1 MPRKVKISM
10 KMSGYRKKVN
20 TKVFAA
26 IRDEQKFILG
36 YLFISILLALSGY
49 LFPFVY
55 QIFIDEILVGGKI
68 FYLKNIIVFFIL
80 AFSLKAILGYLNTYY
95 GAWCNKRS
103 LLKIKNNMFSN
114 ILKNSVD
121 WFSQTKASD
130 IIVTLEKDSVFLN
143 DHLDKYFVNYN
154 VNLISLIAG
163 LILCCVINP
172 GLTMIATCF
181 SLLSFIIDGKI
192 AKKEKV
198 ILNEIREN
206 NERQINW
213 FQETLSNWK
222 EIKALCMEEEKE
234 KQYMSFLY
242 NHIYWDS
249 KRIYRFV
256 SRYLVIPLIKQK
268 VICSIL
274 VYFIGGIFVILGR
287 MTIGEIV
294 SFSSFFSL
302 VSSAMDFLSSGRADL
317 LAQQSMVDRVL
328 GILQTEKSKG
338 HPADSTNGY
347 NIGISNLSFSY
358 DNKMILDDVSFS
370 VQEGDHI
377 EISGKSGCG
386 KSTFVKLLAG
396 LIEPQS
402 GIILVGAQPIRNI
415 DEKER
420 YKRICYVAQD
430 SCLFHMSVKE
440 NLLLAKS
447 NASDE
452 EMKAA
457 CRLAGLEMNDAA
469 FAEGLDTLVGKEGD
483 MISGGQKQRIILAR
497 TLLRD
502 ADIYILDEATSH
514 LDRRSEKE
522 VLDHIDR
529 ALVGKTLI
537 YITHHEDQE
546 KSAAKK
552 IVLEAGKLLA
562 L

>member
-1 MPRKVKISM
+1 M

-20 TKVFAA
+20 TKVFAVLK
-26 IRDEQKFILG
+26 DEQKFILG
-36 YLFISILLALSGY
+36 YMFIGILLTLSGY

-55 QIFIDEILVGGKI
+55 QVFIDEILVGGKI
-68 FYLKNIIVFFIL
+68 FYLKNIIVLFIL
-80 AFSLKAILGYLNTYY
+80 AFFLKTVLGYLNTYY
-95 GAWCNKRS
+95 GVWCNKRS
-103 LLKIKNNMFSN
+103 LLKIKNSMFSN

-143 DHLDKYFVNYN
+143 DYLEKYFVNYN
-154 VNLISLIAG
+154 VNMISLIAG
-163 LILCCVINP
+163 LILCCVVNP
-172 GLTMIATCF
+172 GLTMIAALF
-181 SLLSFIIDGKI
+181 SLMSFVIDGKI

-198 ILNEIREN
+198 ILNEIRGN

-249 KRIYRFV
+249 KRIYCFA

-274 VYFIGGIFVILGR
+274 VYFIGGIFVIQGG

-302 VSSAMDFLSSGRADL
+302 VTSAMDFLSSGRADL
-317 LAQQSMVDRVL
+317 LAQQSMIDRVL
-328 GILQTEKSKG
+328 CTLQAEKSKML
-338 HPADSTNGY
+338 PVDSTNNY
-347 NIGISNLSFSY
+347 NIRISGLSFSY

-370 VQEGDHI
+370 VQEGDRI

-402 GIILVGAQPIRNI
+402 GIILIGDQPIRNI

-430 SCLFHMSVKE
+430 SCLFQMSVRE

-447 NASDE
+447 NASEE
-452 EMKAA
+452 EMKTV
-457 CRLAGLEMNDAA
+457 CQLVGLEMEDAA
-469 FAEGLDTLVGKEGD
+469 FAEGLDTIVGKEGD
-483 MISGGQKQRIILAR
+483 MISGGQKQRLILAR

-522 VLDHIDR
+522 VLDNIDH

-537 YITHHEDQE
+537 YISHHEDQE
-546 KSAAKK
+546 KGTAKK

>member
-1 MPRKVKISM
+1 M

-20 TKVFAA
+20 TKVFAVLK
-26 IRDEQKFILG
+26 DEQKFILG
-36 YLFISILLALSGY
+36 YMFIGILLTLSGY

-55 QIFIDEILVGGKI
+55 QVFIDEILVGGKI
-68 FYLKNIIVFFIL
+68 FYLKNIIVLFIL
-80 AFSLKAILGYLNTYY
+80 AFFLKTVLGYLNTYY
-95 GAWCNKRS
+95 GVWCNKRS
-103 LLKIKNNMFSN
+103 LLKIKNSMFSN

-143 DHLDKYFVNYN
+143 DYLEKYFVNYN
-154 VNLISLIAG
+154 VNMISLIAG
-163 LILCCVINP
+163 LILCCVVNP
-172 GLTMIATCF
+172 GLTMIAALF
-181 SLLSFIIDGKI
+181 SLMSFVIDGKI

-198 ILNEIREN
+198 ILNEIRGN

-249 KRIYRFV
+249 KRIYCFA

-274 VYFIGGIFVILGR
+274 VYFIGGIFVIQGS

-302 VSSAMDFLSSGRADL
+302 VTSAMDFLSSGRADL
-317 LAQQSMVDRVL
+317 LAQQSMIDRVL
-328 GILQTEKSKG
+328 CTLQAEKSKML
-338 HPADSTNGY
+338 PVDSTNNY
-347 NIGISNLSFSY
+347 NIRISGLSFSY

-370 VQEGDHI
+370 VQEGDRI

-402 GIILVGAQPIRNI
+402 GIILIGDQPIRNI

-430 SCLFHMSVKE
+430 SCLFQMSVRE

-447 NASDE
+447 NASEE
-452 EMKAA
+452 EMKTV
-457 CRLAGLEMNDAA
+457 CQLVGLEMEDAA
-469 FAEGLDTLVGKEGD
+469 FAEGLDTIVGKEGD
-483 MISGGQKQRIILAR
+483 MISGGQKQRLILAR

-522 VLDHIDR
+522 VLDNIDR
-529 ALVGKTLI
+529 TLAGKTI
-537 YITHHEDQE
+537 VYIAHHEDQE

-552 IVLEAGKLLA
+552 IALEAGKLMA

>member
-1 MPRKVKISM
+1 M
-10 KMSGYRKKVN
+10 KMSGYRKTVN
-20 TKVFAA
+20 TKVFAVCG
-26 IRDEQKFILG
+26 DERKFIMG
-36 YLFISILLALSGY
+36 YLFIGMLLALSGY

-80 AFSLKAILGYLNTYY
+80 AFFSKAALGYMNTCY

-103 LLKIKNNMFSN
+103 LLKIKNSMFSN

-130 IIVTLEKDSVFLN
+130 IIVTLENDSVFLN
-143 DHLDKYFVNYN
+143 DYLEKYFVNYN
-154 VNLISLIAG
+154 VNRISLIAG
-163 LILCCVINP
+163 LALCCAVDP
-172 GLTMIATCF
+172 MLTIIAALF
-181 SLLSFIIDGKI
+181 SLLSFLIDGKI
-192 AKKEKV
+192 AEKEKV
-198 ILNEIREN
+198 ILNEIRGN

-213 FQETLSNWK
+213 FRETLSNWK
-222 EIKALCMEEEKE
+222 EVKALCMEGEKE
-234 KQYMSFLY
+234 KQYMSFLR

-249 KRIYRFV
+249 KRIYRFAA
-256 SRYLVIPLIKQK
+256 RYLVIPLIKQK

-274 VYFIGGIFVILGR
+274 VCFIGGIFVMLGS

-302 VSSAMDFLSSGRADL
+302 VTGAMDFLSSGRADL
-317 LAQQSMVDRVL
+317 LARQTTIDRVL
-328 GILQTEKSKG
+328 RTLQTEKSKELST
-338 HPADSTNGY
+338 DSVRGY
-347 NIGISNLSFSY
+347 NIEISSLSFSY
-358 DNKMILDDVSFS
+358 DNKMILDDVSLS
-370 VQEGDHI
+370 VQEGDRI

-396 LIEPQS
+396 LMKPQS
-402 GIILVGAQPIRNI
+402 GTILIGNQPIRNI
-415 DEKER
+415 DEGER

-430 SCLFHMSVKE
+430 SCLFHMSVRE

-447 NASDE
+447 NASEE
-452 EMKAA
+452 EMITA
-457 CRLAGLEMNDAA
+457 CQAVGLEMDDAA

-483 MISGGQKQRIILAR
+483 MISGGQKQRLILAR

-552 IVLEAGKLLA
+552 IVLEAGKMLA

>member
-1 MPRKVKISM
+1 MTRKVKISM

-20 TKVFAA
+20 TKVFAVLKN
-26 IRDEQKFILG
+26 EQRFILG
-36 YLFISILLALSGY
+36 YLFIGILLALSGY

-103 LLKIKNNMFSN
+103 LLKIKSNMFSN

-143 DHLDKYFVNYN
+143 DYLEKYFVNYN

-172 GLTMIATCF
+172 GLTMIAACF
-181 SLLSFIIDGKI
+181 SLLSFIIDEKI

-249 KRIYRFV
+249 KRIYRFA

-274 VYFIGGIFVILGR
+274 VYFIGGIFVIQGR
-287 MTIGEIV
+287 MTIGEVV

-317 LAQQSMVDRVL
+317 LARQSMIDRVL
-328 GILQTEKSKG
+328 GTLQTEKSKEL
-338 HPADSTNGY
+338 PADSTNGY

-358 DNKMILDDVSFS
+358 DNKMILDDLSFS
-370 VQEGDHI
+370 VQEGDRI

-402 GIILVGAQPIRNI
+402 GIILIGDQPIRNI
-415 DEKER
+415 NEKER

-430 SCLFHMSVKE
+430 SCLFHMSVRE

-457 CRLAGLEMNDAA
+457 CRLAGLEMDDAA

-483 MISGGQKQRIILAR
+483 MISGGQKQRLILAR

-552 IVLEAGKLLA
+552 IVLEEGKLLA

>member
-1 MPRKVKISM
+1 M

-20 TKVFAA
+20 TKVFAVLK
-26 IRDEQKFILG
+26 DEQKFILG
-36 YLFISILLALSGY
+36 YMFIGILLTLSGY

-55 QIFIDEILVGGKI
+55 QVFIDEILVGGKI
-68 FYLKNIIVFFIL
+68 FYLKNIIVLFIL
-80 AFSLKAILGYLNTYY
+80 AFFLKTVLGYLNTYY
-95 GAWCNKRS
+95 GVWCNKRS
-103 LLKIKNNMFSN
+103 LLKIKNSMFSN

-143 DHLDKYFVNYN
+143 DYLEKYFVNYN
-154 VNLISLIAG
+154 VNMISLIAG
-163 LILCCVINP
+163 LILCCVVNP
-172 GLTMIATCF
+172 GLTMIAALF
-181 SLLSFIIDGKI
+181 SLMSFVIDGKI

-198 ILNEIREN
+198 ILNEIRGN

-249 KRIYRFV
+249 KRIYCFA

-274 VYFIGGIFVILGR
+274 VYFIGGIFVIQGS

-302 VSSAMDFLSSGRADL
+302 VTSAMDFLSSGRADL
-317 LAQQSMVDRVL
+317 LAQQSMIDRVL
-328 GILQTEKSKG
+328 CTLQAEKRKIL
-338 HPADSTNGY
+338 PVDSTNNY
-347 NIGISNLSFSY
+347 NIGISSLSFSY
-358 DNKMILDDVSFS
+358 DNKMILGDVSFS
-370 VQEGDHI
+370 VQEGDRI

-402 GIILVGAQPIRNI
+402 GIILIGDQPIRNI

-430 SCLFHMSVKE
+430 SCLFQMSVRE

-447 NASDE
+447 NASEE
-452 EMKAA
+452 EMKTV
-457 CRLAGLEMNDAA
+457 CQLVGLEMEDAA
-469 FAEGLDTLVGKEGD
+469 FAEGLDTIVGKEGD
-483 MISGGQKQRIILAR
+483 MISGGQNQRLILAR

-522 VLDHIDR
+522 VLDHIDH

-546 KSAAKK
+546 KGTAKK

>member
-1 MPRKVKISM
+1 M
-10 KMSGYRKKVN
+10 YN
-20 TKVFAA
+20 
-26 IRDEQKFILG
+26 KFGRLG
-36 YLFISILLALSGY
+36 
-49 LFPFVY
+49 
-55 QIFIDEILVGGKI
+55 
-68 FYLKNIIVFFIL
+68 
-80 AFSLKAILGYLNTYY
+80 
-95 GAWCNKRS
+95 
-103 LLKIKNNMFSN
+103 SN

-143 DHLDKYFVNYN
+143 DYLEKYFVNYN
-154 VNLISLIAG
+154 VNMISLIAG
-163 LILCCVINP
+163 LILCCVVNP
-172 GLTMIATCF
+172 GLTMIAALF
-181 SLLSFIIDGKI
+181 SLMSFVIDGKI

-198 ILNEIREN
+198 ILNEIRGN

-249 KRIYRFV
+249 KRIYCFA

-274 VYFIGGIFVILGR
+274 VYFIGGIFVIQGS

-302 VSSAMDFLSSGRADL
+302 VTSAMDFLSSGRADL
-317 LAQQSMVDRVL
+317 LAQQSMIDRVL
-328 GILQTEKSKG
+328 CTLQAEKSKML
-338 HPADSTNGY
+338 PVDSTNNY
-347 NIGISNLSFSY
+347 NIRISGLSFSY

-370 VQEGDHI
+370 VQEGDRI

-402 GIILVGAQPIRNI
+402 GIILIGDQPIRNI

-430 SCLFHMSVKE
+430 SCLFQMSVRE

-447 NASDE
+447 NASEE
-452 EMKAA
+452 EMKTV
-457 CRLAGLEMNDAA
+457 CQLVGLEMEDAA
-469 FAEGLDTLVGKEGD
+469 FAEGLDTIVGKEGD
-483 MISGGQKQRIILAR
+483 MISGGQKQRLILAR

-522 VLDHIDR
+522 VLDHIDH

-546 KSAAKK
+546 KGTAKK

>member
-36 YLFISILLALSGY
+36 YLLIGILLALSGY

-80 AFSLKAILGYLNTYY
+80 AFSSKAILGYLNTYY

-121 WFSQTKASD
+121 WFSQAKASD

-143 DHLDKYFVNYN
+143 DYLEKYFVNYN

-172 GLTMIATCF
+172 GLTMIAACF

-317 LAQQSMVDRVL
+317 LAQQSMIDRVL
-328 GILQTEKSKG
+328 GTLQTEKSKE

-358 DNKMILDDVSFS
+358 DSKMILDDVSFS
-370 VQEGDHI
+370 VQEGDRI

-402 GIILVGAQPIRNI
+402 GIILIGDQPIRNI

-457 CRLAGLEMNDAA
+457 CRLAGLEMDDAA

-483 MISGGQKQRIILAR
+483 MISGGQKQRLILAR